1 MTKVKDVT
9 VEGLDS
15 ENNVVKVIVKQP
27 TVKDYRDAQLVYNKA
42 FREALESGAILR
54 QKLNDYL
61 EKQNIWDEAK
71 QKEYDALVDQMQKAE
86 EVIKSGG
93 ISLKQAK
100 QTAID
105 LRVLRSKFRSLIA
118 EKQSYESNTAEGQA
132 DNIRFNF
139 LVSRCVF
146 KEDGITSVWKNMD
159 EYDKS
164 GNEEW
169 AVNAASELAQIIYGL
184 DSDYD
189 KNLVENKFLVNYKFA
204 RDDLRL
210 INKDGHLVD
219 VDGRLINEEGRYV
232 AYRED
237 GSLYFVDRDGNEVTP
252 DGDKII
258 DFKPFL
264 DDDGNPVVLDSDE
277 KEEDES
283 TEEVAE
289 QEKPKEKTKTK
300 KATKV

>member
-1 MTKVKDVT
+1 MVKVKDVK

-27 TVKDYRDAQLVYNKA
+27 TVKDYRDAQLAYNKA

-61 EKQNIWDEAK
+61 EKQDIWDEHK
-71 QKEYDALVDQMQKAE
+71 QKEYDNLIDKIQSQE
-86 EVIKSGG
+86 EVLKSGG
-93 ISLKQAK
+93 IPLKQAK
-100 QTAID
+100 ETAIK
-105 LRVLRSKFRSLIA
+105 LRVLRADFRGLIA
-118 EKQSYESNTAEGQA
+118 EKQTYESSTAEGQA

-146 KEDGITSVWKNMD
+146 KEDGVTRVWSSMD
-159 EYDKS
+159 DYDKS
-164 GNEEW
+164 GNEQW

-210 INKDGHLVD
+210 VNKDGHLVD
-219 VDGRLINEEGRYV
+219 ADGRLINEDGRFV

-237 GSLYFVDRDGNEVTP
+237 KSLYFVDRDGNEVTP
-252 DGDKII
+252 EGDKLVE
-258 DFKPFL
+258 FKPFL
-264 DDDGNPVVLDSDE
+264 DDDGNPVLLDSDE
-277 KEEDES
+277 AKE
-283 TEEVAE
+283 TEE
-289 QEKPKEKTKTK
+289 EKPKEKTRTK
-300 KATKV
+300 KAAKV